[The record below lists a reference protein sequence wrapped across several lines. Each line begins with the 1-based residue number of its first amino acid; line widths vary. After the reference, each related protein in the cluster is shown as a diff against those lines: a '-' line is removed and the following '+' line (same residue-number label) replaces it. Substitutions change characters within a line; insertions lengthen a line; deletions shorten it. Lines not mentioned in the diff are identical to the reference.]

1 MLDSSEPVP
10 EESPSRRTEQIID
23 RPVIYRFCHEN
34 PRFNHLSAPRD
45 AMMQVSIC
53 SSQLLAGKIHPM
65 GTPRDVARA
74 DRTRRVRT
82 LLARLSKDLAD
93 QIRTAVSDIDLT
105 ETQAAVL
112 RELETPL
119 TQRQIADALSC
130 EPSNVTFVIDKLENR
145 ELVARTPHPRDRR
158 VNVVELTDAGRK
170 ARTETIERF
179 ESSSPL
185 AGLSD
190 RELDQLEA
198 LLTKATGTTPA

>member
-1 MLDSSEPVP
+1 MLDSSEPLP

-23 RPVIYRFCHEN
+23 RPVLDVFCHEN
-34 PRFNHLSAPRD
+34 LHFNRFSALLD
-45 AMMQVSIC
+45 AMMQANVC
-53 SSQLLAGKIHPM
+53 SSQLLTGNIHPM
-65 GTPRDVARA
+65 GTTHDVARA

-82 LLARLSKDLAD
+82 LLARLSKDLAE
-93 QIRTAVSDIDLT
+93 QIRVAVSDIDLT

-130 EPSNVTFVIDKLENR
+130 EPSNVTFVLDRLENR

-185 AGLSD
+185 AGLND

-198 LLTKATGTTPA
+198 LLTKATGATTA